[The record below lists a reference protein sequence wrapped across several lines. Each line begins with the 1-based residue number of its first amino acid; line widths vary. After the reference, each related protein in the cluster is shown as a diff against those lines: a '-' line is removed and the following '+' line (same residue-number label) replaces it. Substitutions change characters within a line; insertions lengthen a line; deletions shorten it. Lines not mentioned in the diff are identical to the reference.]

1 MSNGTANAGKVGL
14 RDLAFWLP
22 LTKDHLREGV
32 PFVRSFEGL
41 VKLPIGQIGF
51 ILAVV
56 ITIIRKN
63 RVVGG
68 DRLSNVSLKAKVDSW
83 QRISRAFFAKEDA
96 DIMFRISNVTK
107 RKISYNTC
115 VLIVLI

>member
-56 ITIIRKN
+56 ITIIWKN

-68 DRLSNVSLKAKVDSW
+68 DRLYNVSLKAKVDSW

-107 RKISYNTC
+107 REISYNTC

>member
-14 RDLAFWLP
+14 RDLVFWLP
-22 LTKDHLREGV
+22 LTKDHLR
-32 PFVRSFEGL
+32 SFECL

-56 ITIIRKN
+56 IIIIRKN

-107 RKISYNTC
+107 REISYNTC